1 MALKKLALLA
11 LVPTLAITAATQ
23 AADETRV
30 RQENQNTK
38 IVGTPGQNVFW
49 SMSGLPNAV
58 IATPFCN
65 ATVAQ
70 ICANPS
76 AFGVYQVESNSG
88 GQFTL
93 RFCKV
98 FKSQWI
104 NQQACVY
111 LNGTLVDGDKF
122 VTN

>member
-1 MALKKLALLA
+1 MELKKLALLA
-11 LVPTLAITAATQ
+11 LLPTLAMATAAQ

-30 RQENQNTK
+30 RQDGQNLK
-38 IVGTPGQNVFW
+38 IIGTPGQNVYW
-49 SMSGLPNAV
+49 SMSGYPNAV

-70 ICANPS
+70 ICANPA
-76 AFGVYQVESNSG
+76 AFGVYQVEANSG

-104 NQQACVY
+104 NQQASVY
-111 LNGTLVDGDKF
+111 LNGSLVDGDKF
-122 VTN
+122 TTS

>member
-1 MALKKLALLA
+1 MELKKLALLA
-11 LVPTLAITAATQ
+11 VLPVLAMTAATQ

-30 RQENQNTK
+30 RQDNQNLK
-38 IVGTPGQNVFW
+38 IIGTPGQYVTW
-49 SMSGLPNAV
+49 SMSGYPSSV

-65 ATVAQ
+65 ATVSQ
-70 ICANPS
+70 IMANPS
-76 AFGVYQVESNSG
+76 AYGVYEVVANSG

-93 RFCKV
+93 RFCKI

-111 LNGTLVDGDKF
+111 FNGSIVDGDKF
-122 VTN
+122 ATN

>member
-1 MALKKLALLA
+1 MDLKKLALLA
-11 LVPTLAITAATQ
+11 LVPTLAITAATH

-30 RQENQNTK
+30 RQDNQNLK
-38 IVGTPGQNVFW
+38 IIGAPGQLVFW
-49 SMSGLPNAV
+49 SMSGPPNAV
-58 IATPFCN
+58 VATPFCN

-76 AFGVYQVESNSG
+76 AFGVIEVVANSG